1 MPSPMWTYVLRHYEE
16 LRAVYG
22 RGRPPADGGPEN
34 EKESRAEAAIRVLGP
49 VAVRGGA
56 RG

>member
-1 MPSPMWTYVLRHYEE
+1 MWTYVLRHYQE
-16 LRAVYG
+16 LRAIYG
-22 RGRPPADGGPEN
+22 RGDRPPADGGPEN
-34 EKESRAEAAIRVLGP
+34 EKESRAEAAIGVLGS

>member
-1 MPSPMWTYVLRHYEE
+1 MWTYVLRHYEE

-22 RGRPPADGGPEN
+22 RGRPPAD
-34 EKESRAEAAIRVLGP
+34 
-49 VAVRGGA
+49 VRDAA